1 MKEALIRNYKLTFLE
16 KVLAAVLL
24 LLGIGMLYVIRT
36 SGWLSSAKSV
46 INNPGFLPQI
56 VAIGLIVISV
66 ILTADSL
73 RKDRDETVTIN
84 WFGILI
90 VALWVLYAFLC
101 SWLGFILSSIL
112 VLFAT
117 LFLFGAKNKRAVL
130 LTSIL
135 APVLLYLM
143 LGLLLGVKLPTLFL

>member
-1 MKEALIRNYKLTFLE
+1 MKESLIRNYKLTSLE

-24 LLGIGMLYVIRT
+24 LLGIGMLYVIHI
-36 SGWLSSAKSV
+36 SGWFSSAKSV
-46 INNPGFLPQI
+46 INNPGFLTQI
-56 VAIGLIVISV
+56 VAIGLIAVSV

-112 VLFAT
+112 VLLAT
-117 LFLFGAKNKRAVL
+117 LFLFGAKNRRAVL

-143 LGLLLGVKLPTLFL
+143 LGLMLGVKLPTLFL

>member
-1 MKEALIRNYKLTFLE
+1 MKESLIRNYKLTFLE
-16 KVLAAVLL
+16 KILAAVLL
-24 LLGIGMLYVIRT
+24 LLGIGMLYVIHT

-56 VAIGLIVISV
+56 VAVGLIVMSV